1 MALLSEAR
9 RQAFSLIELL
19 VVIVLILILTGLL
32 IGAASYAQRASAENR
47 ARAEIRALEL
57 ALQSYKMDNGMY
69 PSTGVAGGV
78 TNTDPN
84 TYVTASAQLY
94 TALVGGSKIYFKDV
108 PRGMLNNPS
117 SPTHFLDPWGRP
129 YGWSASTNTA
139 HNPNYPDVSIWS
151 TGITP
156 SNPATWIK
164 NY

>member
-69 PSTGVAGGV
+69 PCHCVCPTLHC
-78 TNTDPN
+78 TCRWFENLFQRR
-84 TYVTASAQLY
+84 ASRYAEQ
-94 TALVGGSKIYFKDV
+94 
-108 PRGMLNNPS
+108 P
-117 SPTHFLDPWGRP
+117 FL
-129 YGWSASTNTA
+129 
-139 HNPNYPDVSIWS
+139 PDAFS
-151 TGITP
+151 
-156 SNPATWIK
+156 
-164 NY
+164 